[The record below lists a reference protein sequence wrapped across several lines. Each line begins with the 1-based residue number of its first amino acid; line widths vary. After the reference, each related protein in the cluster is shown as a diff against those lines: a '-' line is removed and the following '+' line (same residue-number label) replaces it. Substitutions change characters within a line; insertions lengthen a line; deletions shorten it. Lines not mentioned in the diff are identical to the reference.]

1 MNISTNIHAVDTI
14 KSEILSEVASLYR
27 ALAEYD
33 EIGEYDSVI
42 NSVSTIIAMDY
53 ILARRLGMSFA
64 SVDNKL
70 TELLTIAEE
79 GGHELEV
86 AFSDMSELKKYVRGR

>member
-1 MNISTNIHAVDTI
+1 MNISTNIKAVDTI

-27 ALAEYD
+27 ALADYD
-33 EIGEYDSVI
+33 EVGEYDSVQ
-42 NSVSTIIAMDY
+42 NSISTIIAMDY
-53 ILARRLGMSFA
+53 ILARRLGLSFK
-64 SVDNKL
+64 SVDSKI

-86 AFSDMSELKKYVRGR
+86 AFSDMSELKKYVKGR

>member
-1 MNISTNIHAVDTI
+1 MNISTNIRAIDTI
-14 KSEILSEVASLYR
+14 KSEILSEVASLYKS
-27 ALAEYD
+27 LAEYD
-33 EIGEYDSVI
+33 EMGEYDSVI

-64 SVDNKL
+64 SVDNKIK
-70 TELLTIAEE
+70 ELLTIAEE

-86 AFSDMSELKKYVRGR
+86 AFSDMSELKKYVKGR

>member
-1 MNISTNIHAVDTI
+1 MNISTNIHAIDTI

-64 SVDNKL
+64 SVDNKI

>member
-1 MNISTNIHAVDTI
+1 MNISTNIKAVDTI

-27 ALAEYD
+27 ALADYD
-33 EIGEYDSVI
+33 EVGEYDSVQ
-42 NSVSTIIAMDY
+42 NSISTIIAMDY
-53 ILARRLGMSFA
+53 ILSRRLGLSFKG
-64 SVDNKL
+64 VDAKI

-86 AFSDMSELKKYVRGR
+86 AFSDMSELKRYVKGR

>member
-1 MNISTNIHAVDTI
+1 MNISTNIHAIDTI

-64 SVDNKL
+64 SVDNKI

-79 GGHELEV
+79 GGPELEV